1 MWKRLQ
7 TALGLYPGM
16 GNRPRRLW
24 PRLLY
29 SGCVVLTEIV
39 DAIMDK
45 LKHNRDVV
53 RVQVEGVSFLLRVHT
68 NDSGVSRE
76 LRLHNIREPKA
87 SRYLVTDFLN
97 DREIA
102 FDVGANIGYYAILT
116 ALASEQSRVYAI
128 EPIRENLELLQENI
142 ALNNLEDRV
151 KAFEYAVS
159 DKCGRVRMILE
170 NRSNWHRIVNVDNS
184 DYIEVESITLDELS
198 EKLGERPTYVRMDVE
213 GAEFEV
219 IRGMV
224 ELLESDDPPK
234 LFIEHHIHL
243 LGLDVTLDLIET
255 LLDYGFEIAA
265 AFGYPHVS
273 LHDREGGYRAL
284 VGKVVRWRGLDVELY
299 EPSFEQLYDVIV
311 EKSWDCFHVFYRPV

>member
-1 MWKRLQ
+1 MRKRFQ

-16 GNRPRRLW
+16 GDRPRRLGS
-24 PRLLY
+24 RLLY
-29 SGCVVLTEIV
+29 AGCVLLTETV

-45 LKHNRDVV
+45 LKSNCDIV
-53 RVQVEGVSFLLRVHT
+53 RVQVEDVSFHLRVHT
-68 NDSGVSRE
+68 NDAGVSRE
-76 LRLHNIREPKA
+76 LRLRNIREPKA
-87 SRYLVTDFLN
+87 SKYLVGKFLN
-97 DREIA
+97 DEEIA

-116 ALASEQSRVYAI
+116 ALASERSRVYAI
-128 EPIRENLELLQENI
+128 EPVRENLELLRENI

-159 DKCGRVRMILE
+159 DKCGRIRMILE
-170 NRSNWHRIVNVDNS
+170 NRSNWHRIVNAEDG

-213 GAEFEV
+213 GAELEV

-243 LGLDVTLDLIET
+243 LGLDATLDLIET
-255 LLDYGFEIAA
+255 LLDYGLEIAA
-265 AFGYPHVS
+265 AFGYPHAS
-273 LHDREGGYRAL
+273 LHDREGGYRPL
-284 VGKVVRWRGLDVELY
+284 VGEVVRWRGLDVELY
-299 EPSFEQLYDVIV
+299 EPSFEELHDVIV